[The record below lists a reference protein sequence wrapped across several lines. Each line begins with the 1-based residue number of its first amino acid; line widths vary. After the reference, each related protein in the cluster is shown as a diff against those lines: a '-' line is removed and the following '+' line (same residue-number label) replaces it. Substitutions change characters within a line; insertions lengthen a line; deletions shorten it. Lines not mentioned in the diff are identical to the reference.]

1 MAISASRVTRLGMGG
16 GVWQPHG
23 SYDNKEEGVI
33 PETPEVAI
41 VPSGGNWWHDYDY
54 EYQLRARKR
63 KELIKL
69 EVKADK
75 ISDKL
80 DRALAKEL
88 RAQDREIERIQE
100 LRRLSAL
107 AQKHQKELQG
117 HLNQRAIKAAEAAFE
132 SGTYSMMERMEREI
146 ARSREEEAFLIMATK
161 IILDQ

>member
-1 MAISASRVTRLGMGG
+1 MSLSIA
-16 GVWQPHG
+16 GVWTVGVWDQTVWADG
-23 SYDNKEEGVI
+23 VWREGDPAVDDAVS
-33 PETPEVAI
+33 VA
-41 VPSGGNWWHDYDY
+41 PSGGNWWHEYDY

-69 EVKADK
+69 EAKADK
-75 ISDKL
+75 ISDDI

-107 AQKHQKELQG
+107 AQKHQSELKV

-146 ARSREEEAFLIMATK
+146 ARSREEEEFLLMATK
-161 IILDQ
+161 IILSQ